1 MSNVRVLEGD
11 LLKSNR
17 HALVNTVNTVGVMGK
32 GVALGFKRRYPAM
45 YRDYVARCEH
55 QEVKLG
61 EPYVY
66 RADDHVIINFP
77 TKQHWRSVSRLS
89 DIVAGLVYLE
99 QHYKGWKIR
108 SLAVPPLGCGNGQL
122 EWRVVGPVLLRH
134 LRRLDIPVELYAPHG
149 SSLLSETQ
157 LDLIA
162 GTNSQEAPTW
172 RLEPWLV
179 AVAETVHR
187 LESQRYHW
195 PVGRIMLQKIVY
207 FATAA
212 GLPTGL
218 DFERASYGP
227 FAPELNAAVARMQ
240 NNGIIME
247 HSRGQM
253 IEVRTGPAL
262 NDALASYAGQLEQW
276 DGLINR
282 LVDLAARFDTRG
294 AEVAA
299 TVHYAAQD
307 LHRQLGRKPTVM
319 DVIIYVEDWKSRRNP
334 KVGRDDILRAI
345 VNLGLR
351 GWLEVQPDKE
361 TEQAVD
367 DIVVAGASARR
378 VG

>member
-1 MSNVRVLEGD
+1 M
-11 LLKSNR
+11 
-17 HALVNTVNTVGVMGK
+17 
-32 GVALGFKRRYPAM
+32 
-45 YRDYVARCEH
+45 
-55 QEVKLG
+55 
-61 EPYVY
+61 
-66 RADDHVIINFP
+66 
-77 TKQHWRSVSRLS
+77 
-89 DIVAGLVYLE
+89 
-99 QHYKGWKIR
+99 
-108 SLAVPPLGCGNGQL
+108 
-122 EWRVVGPVLLRH
+122 
-134 LRRLDIPVELYAPHG
+134 YAPHG